1 MTQNSLTS
9 KNASPPQ
16 KEDRKGRKKKKEER
30 KGKGN
35 EERGMKGSK
44 RWGGG

>member
-9 KNASPPQ
+9 KNAPPPQ
-16 KEDRKGRKKKKEER
+16 KEDRKGGKKEKEER

-35 EERGMKGSK
+35 EERGMKGSR
-44 RWGGG
+44 RWGGR